1 MIVFCLRWTSK
12 IYTVISVKDALE
24 LLKRLFFKYQNV
36 IPNAHLIIELMELVL
51 NSAVMEFQKVFFKQ
65 ILGIVMGTNL
75 APILANIYGYAGR
88 RTYNYM

>member
-1 MIVFCLRWTSK
+1 MDFQNLYSN
-12 IYTVISVKDALE
+12 ISVKDALE
-24 LLKRLFFKYQNV
+24 FHKRLFFKYQHE

-65 ILGIVMGTNL
+65 ILGIVMSTNL
-75 APILANIYGYAGR
+75 APILANIYGYAGS